1 MDGKEDP
8 PPLRPAT
15 ALRRLRWKRRP
26 AEGPL
31 YGVCA
36 GMARY
41 LGWKPNR
48 LRLALVASSL
58 LLAGFPVLLYLYAAM
73 AVPADDSG

>member
-1 MDGKEDP
+1 
-8 PPLRPAT
+8 
-15 ALRRLRWKRRP
+15 
-26 AEGPL
+26 
-31 YGVCA
+31 
-36 GMARY
+36 MARY

-58 LLAGFPVLLYLYAAM
+58 LLAGFPALLYLYAAM